1 MLPKVKPKEMLEKG
15 KKGWETAKP
24 VAGPLL
30 GQLAKAYLEKGHWGV
45 DEAWERRRVDD
56 GLLMDWWG

>member
-30 GQLAKAYLEKGHWGV
+30 GQLAKAYLEKGH
-45 DEAWERRRVDD
+45 
-56 GLLMDWWG
+56 